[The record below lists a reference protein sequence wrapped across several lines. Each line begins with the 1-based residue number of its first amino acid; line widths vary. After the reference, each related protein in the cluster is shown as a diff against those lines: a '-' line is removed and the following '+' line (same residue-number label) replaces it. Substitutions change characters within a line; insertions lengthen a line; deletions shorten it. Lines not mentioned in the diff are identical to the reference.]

1 MLEEISGKLDWKTG
15 LFELEIYAVV
25 NDKPYALCKS
35 IPVEDIES
43 TFLLEE
49 LNVENKIGFSA
60 NQETVVELGGFQIG
74 WNIGEEEI
82 ENDTENETV
91 CGE

>member
-1 MLEEISGKLDWKTG
+1 MLEEINGKLDWKTG

-25 NDKPYALCKS
+25 NDKPYAFSKS

-49 LNVENKIGFSA
+49 LNVENKIGFST
-60 NQETVVELGGFQIG
+60 NQETIVELGGFQIG